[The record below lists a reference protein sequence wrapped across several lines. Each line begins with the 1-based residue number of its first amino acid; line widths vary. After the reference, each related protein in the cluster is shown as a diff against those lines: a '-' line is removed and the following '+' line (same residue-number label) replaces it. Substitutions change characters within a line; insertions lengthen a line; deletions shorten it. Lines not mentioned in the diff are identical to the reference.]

1 MANTKESLLE
11 SEVTVVCDF
20 SENYSFVLLDEA
32 QSYHW
37 NSSQATV
44 HPFVVFFTEENT
56 LQHYSSECLEHNN
69 VAVHLFQQKLIDL
82 LKFENRL
89 IFFYFSNGSAAQ
101 YKNKKNF
108 SNLCYHQRDFGIDA
122 G

>member
-20 SENYSFVLLDEA
+20 SEN
-32 QSYHW
+32 HW

-89 IFFYFSNGSAAQ
+89 NFFYFSNGSAAQ